1 MTCRGGAI
9 PRLAQIVKKVN
20 NQHADNCHSC
30 RRSGTMWIGR
40 VFRIASMG
48 LMASGLLVLSG
59 DAQTPAQSKITLSL
73 DSLAPDALD
82 GRSFQHDGEAR
93 IVVILKAANRGRSG
107 LQSRLE
113 LPASLTG
120 QAFGL
125 SVTRTFQIGNNTIF
139 VVNLPPS
146 RIATFKLAIS
156 RAEGIHAVEPD
167 ARRKKAEMNDPH
179 FSTKGLWG
187 QSFDNQWAIKQVGYT
202 DGKKS
207 AWAKAGTNLRPV
219 TVAVIDTGLDWYH
232 PDLPRELLWQN
243 TKEIADNKIDDDGN
257 GYVDDVIGWNFIDSD
272 AKPWDY
278 DGHGTFVAGIVAAG
292 QNNGIGIS
300 GINPAARIMVLRALD
315 AFGQGHASMV
325 AEAIAYAADN
335 GARVI
340 NLSLGGRGL
349 TKIEQLAV
357 DHARS
362 KGAIL
367 VVAAG
372 NDASAVAGY
381 SPAGLKGVI
390 TVTATDRRDR
400 RAGFSNWG
408 PLIDIAAPGVDVLSL
423 RARKT
428 DLLAYI
434 RGVKYEIGK
443 GIVGKDR
450 AYYRA
455 SGTSFAVPIVSGTLS
470 LILSKSPQLSADEI
484 RRMVLN
490 SARDIETSG
499 IDNYT
504 GYGLLDA
511 TAALGADPDFFVES
525 RIAGV
530 KVVQEAGITALR
542 VLGTSNASQF
552 AKASVFLGKGKQA
565 KKWFKVDYQIKK
577 PVKNGTLIYMPAG
590 LFKGE
595 KQWTIRLVTEHK
607 DGSKR
612 ESRFE
617 LTLGG

>member
-1 MTCRGGAI
+1 
-9 PRLAQIVKKVN
+9 
-20 NQHADNCHSC
+20 
-30 RRSGTMWIGR
+30 MWIGR
-40 VFRIASMG
+40 AIWIVSIC
-48 LMASGLLVLSG
+48 LIVPGLLALSG
-59 DAQTPAQSKITLSL
+59 DARTAVRSKVILSL
-73 DSLAPDALD
+73 DAADD
-82 GRSFQHDGEAR
+82 RSFQDKGEVRAV
-93 IVVILKAANRGRSG
+93 IVMEAADSG
-107 LQSRLE
+107 QAGLHSRLK
-113 LPASLTG
+113 LPSSLAR
-120 QAFGL
+120 QEPGL
-125 SVTRTFQIGNNTIF
+125 SVKRAFQIGNNAIF
-139 VVNLPPS
+139 AVTLARS
-146 RIATFKLAIS
+146 RLAAFKRAVS
-156 RAEGIHAVEPD
+156 RAEGVQAVETD
-167 ARRKKAEMNDPH
+167 ALRKKAEMNDPH

-187 QSFDNQWAIKQVGYT
+187 QSFENQWAIKRVGYT
-202 DGKKS
+202 DGEKS
-207 AWAKAGTNLRPV
+207 AWAKAGTDLKPV
-219 TVAVIDTGLDWYH
+219 IVAIIDTGLDWYH
-232 PDLPRELLWQN
+232 PDISRDTLWQN
-243 TKEIADNKIDDDGN
+243 TKEIAGNKTDDDGN
-257 GYVDDVIGWNFIDSD
+257 GYVDDVIGWNFIDNDSQ
-272 AKPWDY
+272 PWDY
-278 DGHGTFVAGIVAAG
+278 DGHGTFIAGVIAAR

-300 GINPAARIMVLRALD
+300 GINSAARIMVLKALD
-315 AFGQGHASMV
+315 AFGQGHASMI

-381 SPAGLKGVI
+381 SPAGLKGVL

-455 SGTSFAVPIVSGTLS
+455 SGTSFAVPIISGTLS
-470 LILSKSPQLSADEI
+470 LILSRSPELSADAVK
-484 RRMVLN
+484 RMVLN

-504 GYGLLDA
+504 GYGILDA
-511 TAALGADPDFFVES
+511 TAALAADPEFYVES

-530 KVVQEAGITALR
+530 KVVKEAGITALR
-542 VLGTSNASQF
+542 VLGTSDANQF
-552 AKASVFLGKGKQA
+552 ARASVYLGKGKPA
-565 KKWFKVDYQIKK
+565 KKWFKVDYEIKK
-577 PVKNGTLIYMPAG
+577 PVENGTLIYMPAG
-590 LFKGE
+590 LFKGS

-607 DGSKR
+607 DGTKR

-617 LTLGG
+617 LTLG

>member
-1 MTCRGGAI
+1 MT
-9 PRLAQIVKKVN
+9 
-20 NQHADNCHSC
+20 
-30 RRSGTMWIGR
+30 
-40 VFRIASMG
+40 
-48 LMASGLLVLSG
+48 
-59 DAQTPAQSKITLSL
+59 
-73 DSLAPDALD
+73 
-82 GRSFQHDGEAR
+82 
-93 IVVILKAANRGRSG
+93 
-107 LQSRLE
+107 
-113 LPASLTG
+113 
-120 QAFGL
+120 
-125 SVTRTFQIGNNTIF
+125 
-139 VVNLPPS
+139 
-146 RIATFKLAIS
+146 
-156 RAEGIHAVEPD
+156 
-167 ARRKKAEMNDPH
+167 
-179 FSTKGLWG
+179 
-187 QSFDNQWAIKQVGYT
+187 
-202 DGKKS
+202 
-207 AWAKAGTNLRPV
+207 
-219 TVAVIDTGLDWYH
+219 
-232 PDLPRELLWQN
+232 
-243 TKEIADNKIDDDGN
+243 GN
-257 GYVDDVIGWNFIDSD
+257 GYVDDLIGWNFIDND

-278 DGHGTFVAGIVAAG
+278 DGHGTFVAGVIAAA
-292 QNNGIGIS
+292 QDNGIGIS

-315 AFGQGHASMV
+315 AFGQGHASMI

-362 KGAIL
+362 KGAVL

-372 NDASAVAGY
+372 NDAAAVAGY

-443 GIVGKDR
+443 GIVGKDH

-470 LILSKSPQLSADEI
+470 LILSKSPQLSADQI

-490 SARDIETSG
+490 STRDIETSG

-511 TAALGADPDFFVES
+511 TAALAADPEFYVAS
-525 RIAGV
+525 RITGV
-530 KVVQEAGITALR
+530 KVVKEAGITALR
-542 VLGTSNASQF
+542 VLGTSDASQF
-552 AKASVFLGKGKQA
+552 AKAEVYLGKGKPA
-565 KKWFKVDYQIKK
+565 KKWFKVDYEIKK

-590 LFKGE
+590 LFKGS
-595 KQWTIRLVTEHK
+595 KQWTIRLVNRTQGRDEARV
-607 DGSKR
+607 SV
-612 ESRFE
+612 
-617 LTLGG
+617 